1 MPIITCLPDRKEI
14 DVRDGDT
21 ILEATL
27 RANLAHA
34 HACGGHARCST
45 CRVWILEG
53 LENCVARSDRER
65 SLADRLGFGQEV
77 RLACQT
83 KVAGDVKLRR
93 LVLDETDLEI
103 TSQLSRKRL
112 GR

>member
-1 MPIITCLPDRKEI
+1 MMSLATTPRDTSTSLTVQLLQATKPMMKITCLPDRKEI
-14 DVRDGDT
+14 DVRDGET

-34 HACGGHARCST
+34 HACGGQARCST

-65 SLADRLGFGQEV
+65 SLADRLRFGPEV

-83 KVAGDVKLRR
+83 K
-93 LVLDETDLEI
+93 
-103 TSQLSRKRL
+103 
-112 GR
+112 